1 MSMLHFAPLE
11 AFWQLLAVRKA
22 NGRAP
27 AILMPERA
35 TAPAAEAGGT
45 RGNVSRRALEAMGE
59 RAGDAD
65 RDGGPAIKICAL
77 CDPHLSSAAAQD
89 QEVHIS
95 PRSAQRRS
103 HIDAM
108 YTA

>member
-1 MSMLHFAPLE
+1 
-11 AFWQLLAVRKA
+11 
-22 NGRAP
+22 
-27 AILMPERA
+27 
-35 TAPAAEAGGT
+35 
-45 RGNVSRRALEAMGE
+45 MGE

-65 RDGGPAIKICAL
+65 RDGSPAIKICAL